1 LQPLFIKTKQNPNN
15 MKKIAFLLMS
25 VAVIALSSC
34 SKEGEQGPAG
44 PAGAQGPAGP
54 AGAAGDDADFAINT
68 VTVAAADFAGGTY
81 AEYPVS
87 FISEDLYNNGMAIAY
102 VQDTFGYWNTIP
114 SQWHELT
121 DFGFFYSTADATGII
136 GFSADGG
143 ITADY
148 PVRVVTMKRADYDQ
162 LNEAGLLANYNE
174 VVKYLNK

>member
-1 LQPLFIKTKQNPNN
+1 

-54 AGAAGDDADFAINT
+54 QGDNADLTSNDLTIL
-68 VTVAAADFAGGTY
+68 AADFGGGTY
-81 AEYPVS
+81 AEYTVN
-87 FISEDLYNNGMAIAY
+87 FIDQEVYENGMAVAY
-102 VQDTFGYWNTIP
+102 IQDTFGYWNNIP
-114 SQWHELT
+114 SQWHEIT
-121 DFGFFYSTADATGII
+121 DFGFFYGPNADGVNVGIV
-136 GFSADGG
+136 GFSATGG

-148 PVRVVTMKRADYDQ
+148 PVRVVTMKRADYDH

>member
-1 LQPLFIKTKQNPNN
+1 
-15 MKKIAFLLMS
+15 MKKIAILFLS
-25 VAVIALSSC
+25 VAMIALSSC
-34 SKEGEQGPAG
+34 SKEGERGPAG
-44 PAGAQGPAGP
+44 ATGAQGPAGP
-54 AGAAGDDADFAINT
+54 AGDDADFAINT
-68 VTVAAADFAGGTY
+68 ITVAVADFAGGTY
-81 AEYPVS
+81 TEYPVN
-87 FISEDLYNNGMAIAY
+87 FISQDLYENGMAIAY

-121 DFGFFYSTADATGII
+121 DFGFFYSTADATGIV

-148 PVRVVTMKRADYDQ
+148 PVRIVTMKRADYDQ

>member
-1 LQPLFIKTKQNPNN
+1 

-34 SKEGEQGPAG
+34 SKEGERG
-44 PAGAQGPAGP
+44 PAGAQGAQGPAGPAGP

-68 VTVAAADFAGGTY
+68 ITVAAADFAGGTY
-81 AEYPVS
+81 TEYPVT

-121 DFGFFYSTADATGII
+121 DFGFFYSPADATGII